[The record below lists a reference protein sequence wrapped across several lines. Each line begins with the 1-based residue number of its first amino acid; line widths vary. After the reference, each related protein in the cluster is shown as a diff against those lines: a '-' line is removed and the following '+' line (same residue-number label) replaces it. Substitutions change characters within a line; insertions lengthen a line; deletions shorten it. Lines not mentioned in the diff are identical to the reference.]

1 MKKLF
6 AVLLFVTVLF
16 SLFGISSL
24 ASEETPYV
32 KSSEG
37 VVSLDG
43 KTVMMVGNSMLYY
56 GNCTIINKQ
65 GEEDNG
71 YFKQLTK
78 LNGEN
83 TSVIDMC
90 YPGKSLVYIYEN
102 YLEGF
107 SAEKRAEVDYVV
119 LSEHSAGSEDLQR
132 DVGNIMALFP
142 ESTRFYFVCHPMIYE
157 NDVRNVIEK
166 LEDLRKMGVEI
177 VNWGKLVYDIY
188 TGETEVPYSL
198 KAYARSTFLKDNVG
212 YKNGSGAVKAGS
224 EGDRKHPNLL
234 SGYITALSLY
244 TAMTNR
250 SAVIQEYEFTNDKTI
265 HKYYDYETFIAAH
278 YNGVVTTNFDEIF
291 SSVYDMA
298 GIQRLINEYNED
310 EGRHALTLYEKG
322 DRKSCTSYRTT
333 DSFICACCGE
343 IIAPHREIAPEP
355 SHIMEY
361 EEGYSASC
369 TEDGKISHYRCI
381 NKDCEFISSDAAGVF
396 PLGTAAI
403 KATGHKLQETPE
415 VKASCESDGNIY
427 HFRCTNKYCGKYFS
441 DENGTAEIADVTV
454 QRTGHSLVYNKK
466 VPPTC
471 TESGAIAHYSCTN
484 EGCCFLFTDKNA
496 LNQIV
501 DVYIAPKGHK
511 ETVLSAVEQTCT
523 ETGLT
528 EGLICT
534 VCEKVT
540 CSQNVIKK
548 NPHTYEYVVKAATL
562 KKAGS
567 KTNMCTVCGK
577 VKSTTALS
585 KIKSVTLK
593 KNTFTYNGSV
603 KEVTVIIRN
612 EKNKKLKKGT
622 DYDLEYLT
630 DSKTAGKHKVK
641 VVFKGNYSG
650 SKTLS
655 YKILPGAVSG
665 LSAEAKQTSVKVMWS
680 AASGASA
687 YRIQLY
693 SETGSLIKTGYTT
706 KNYYNLKKLTA
717 NTSYKIRIT
726 AYKKADGKKY
736 YSLSSKNISVK
747 TAA

>member
-1 MKKLF
+1 MKKFF
-6 AVLLFVTVLF
+6 AVLLFAVAML
-16 SLFGISSL
+16 SLLGISSP
-24 ASEETPYV
+24 AFEEPPYV

-37 VVSLDG
+37 VASLDG

-56 GNCTIINKQ
+56 GNCTLFNKQ

-78 LNGEN
+78 INNEN

-90 YPGKSLVYIYEN
+90 YSGKTLAYIYEN
-102 YLEGF
+102 YLVSF

-119 LSEHSAGSEDLQR
+119 LSEHSEGSEDLQR

-142 ESTRFYFVCHPMIYE
+142 ENTRFYFVCHPMIYE

-166 LEDLRKMGVEI
+166 LEELRKMGVEI

-188 TGETEVPYSL
+188 TGETPVPYAL

-212 YKNGSGAVKAGS
+212 SINGTGAVKAGS
-224 EGDRKHPNLL
+224 NGDRKHPNLL

-265 HKYYDYETFIAAH
+265 HKYYNYEAFKAAH
-278 YNGVVTTNFDEIF
+278 YNGAITTNFDEVF
-291 SSVYDMA
+291 TSAYDMA
-298 GIQRLINEYNED
+298 GLQRLINEYNED

-322 DRKSCTSYRTT
+322 ERKNCTSYRTT
-333 DSFICACCGE
+333 DSYICACCAE
-343 IIAPHREIAPEP
+343 IIAPHREISAEP

-369 TEDGKISHYRCI
+369 TEDGKTAHYRCI
-381 NKDCEFISSDAAGVF
+381 NEDCEFISSDAAGEI
-396 PLGTAAI
+396 PLETAVI
-403 KATGHKLQETPE
+403 KATGHKLEKVPE
-415 VKASCESDGNIY
+415 VKATCENDGNIY
-427 HFRCTNKYCGKYFS
+427 HFRCINKNCRKCFS
-441 DENGTAEIADVTV
+441 DINGTSEISDVTLYS
-454 QRTGHSLVYNKK
+454 TGHSLVYNKK
-466 VPPTC
+466 VSPTC
-471 TESGAIAHYSCTN
+471 TESGSKAHYSCTN
-484 EGCCFLFTDKNA
+484 ENCTFLFTDKKGR
-496 LNQIV
+496 NQII
-501 DVYIAPKGHK
+501 DVYIAPKGHS
-511 ETVLSAVEQTCT
+511 ETVLSAVAQTCV

-548 NPHTYEYVVKAATL
+548 NPHTYEVVVKGATL

-577 VKSTTALS
+577 VKSTTTLS

-593 KNTFTYNGSV
+593 SNTFTYDGKVKSV
-603 KEVTVIIRN
+603 IVTVKN
-612 EKNKKLKKGT
+612 EKNKKLKNGT
-622 DYDLEYLT
+622 DYDLQYLT
-630 DSKTAGKHKVK
+630 DSKTSGVHKVK
-641 VVFKGNYSG
+641 VMFKGNYSG

-655 YKILPGAVSG
+655 YKIVPGAVSG
-665 LSAEAKQTSVKVMWS
+665 LTAEPKHASLKARWTS
-680 AASGASA
+680 AAGASA
-687 YRIQLY
+687 YKVELY
-693 SETGSLIKTGYTT
+693 SVSGTLIKTGYTT
-706 KNYYNLKKLTA
+706 KNTYNFKKLTA
-717 NTSYKIRIT
+717 NTSYKIKVT

-736 YSLSSKNISVK
+736 YSLSSKSVTAK
-747 TAA
+747 TLL